1 MNPKALSFM
10 AIVVLGSLAL
20 LPMLD
25 TEGAQ
30 GEEDLANWTF
40 MVYLDSDNNLESA
53 GIEDMNEMEMIG
65 STDEVNIIVQM
76 DRWETE
82 ESDDDTS
89 NGDWKGCK
97 RFRIEKDGDTSIINS
112 PELMDLGEV
121 NMGDPEVLIDF
132 AKWAMD
138 NYPAENY
145 GIVLW
150 DHGGAF
156 YGICWDDTVPGSDE
170 ADTINMTEM
179 RYAARE
185 IYMHRGAEK
194 LEFWGF
200 DACLMAQMAVLYQ
213 LKDFVEVCDASGY
226 NEPGDG
232 WPYEDFLLDL
242 TRTPTMDGAEL
253 GKSIAKWY
261 VESYSNSADDPD
273 DAPAITMTVFD
284 LTSFNDLTLVLDRFS
299 EEMAFGARRF
309 SPHIWGARESC
320 TSYDMIN
327 IGPYDFTKYSMYDVY
342 DFTEKLEIR
351 LMAVNP
357 INSPLISL
365 CGDVRDAIDSA
376 IIKAE
381 KHLYNPTI
389 NAHGL
394 SMYFPNKEDLFI
406 DANRLPTT
414 YDAEIYE
421 QTDFAR
427 EHLWDEFL
435 LAYYRWENLDDSPP
449 VVNIGG
455 PQYNYTYGDN
465 EEFATI
471 WGEAYDR
478 EELLK
483 VEIRLNGGEWEVM
496 PGISGQG
503 KIQWIYSVD
512 LMELETGP
520 HLVEI
525 RAWDSLGDTQPGHVT
540 APVSTLINIEERP
553 DEKDEGWSIP
563 KNIVNG
569 AVLTLIA
576 AGLAL
581 GVVLFRSKKN

>member
-1 MNPKALSFM
+1 MNPKAVSLM
-10 AIVVLGSLAL
+10 AIIVLGSLAL

-25 TEGAQ
+25 TNGA
-30 GEEDLANWTF
+30 EEENMAKWTF

-53 GIEDMNEMEMIG
+53 GVEDMNEMEMIG

-97 RFRIEKDGDTSIINS
+97 RFRVEKDGDTSIINS

-121 NMGDPEVLIDF
+121 NMGDPDVLIDF
-132 AKWAMD
+132 ARWSMD

-145 GIVLW
+145 GMVLW

-156 YGICWDDTVPGSDE
+156 YGICWDDTVPGSNE

-179 RYAARE
+179 KYAARE
-185 IYMHRGAEK
+185 IYLHRGAEK

-200 DACLMAQMAVLYQ
+200 DACLMAQVAVLYQ
-213 LKDFVEVCDASGY
+213 LKDFVEVAVASGY

-232 WPYEDFLLDL
+232 WPYEDFLADL
-242 TRTPTMDGAEL
+242 TMTPTMDGAEL

-261 VESYSNSADDPD
+261 VESYSNSEGDPD
-273 DAPAITMTVFD
+273 DSPAITMAVFD
-284 LTSFNDLTLVLDRFS
+284 LTKFNDLALVLDKFS
-299 EEMAFGARRF
+299 VEMAFGARRF

-327 IGPYDFTKYSMYDVY
+327 IGPFDFTKYSMYDVY

-365 CGDVRDAIDSA
+365 CRDVREAIDS
-376 IIKAE
+376 ITIRLE
-381 KHLYNPTI
+381 KHLYNPTT
-389 NAHGL
+389 NVHGL
-394 SMYFPNKEDLFI
+394 SMYFPNKEDI
-406 DANRLPTT
+406 YVDANKLPTT
-414 YDAEIYE
+414 YDGDIYE

-449 VVNIGG
+449 VVNMGG
-455 PQYNYTYGDN
+455 PQYNYTYGGS
-465 EEFATI
+465 EEFANI

-483 VEIRLNGGEWEVM
+483 VEIRVDWGEWGVM

-503 KIQWIYSVD
+503 KTQWIYSVD
-512 LMELETGP
+512 LRELEPGQ
-520 HLVEI
+520 HLIEV

-540 APVSTLINIEERP
+540 TPVSTMINIGERSS
-553 DEKDEGWSIP
+553 EKSDGPLIPSSI
-563 KNIVNG
+563 ING
-569 AVLTLIA
+569 AIMLLIA

-581 GVVLFRSKKN
+581 GVVLFMKKND